1 MTLSLVLQ
9 PLTGASKTTYCLVMR
24 LLTCTNGLAI
34 VRPDSHTYVP
44 VVLLMISAPFSAT
57 SA

>member
-1 MTLSLVLQ
+1 LQ
-9 PLTGASKTTYCLVMR
+9 PFTGASKTTYCLVVR